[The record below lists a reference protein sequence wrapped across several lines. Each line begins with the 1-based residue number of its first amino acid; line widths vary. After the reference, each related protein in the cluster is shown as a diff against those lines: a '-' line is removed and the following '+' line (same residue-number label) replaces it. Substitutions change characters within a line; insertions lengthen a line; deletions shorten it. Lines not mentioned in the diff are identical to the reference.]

1 MVGKYGASPKPGQY
15 RYVALSVKG
24 VRGGYAV
31 DREGEFFGSAKAF
44 DSLFYRTGK

>member
-15 RYVALSVKG
+15 RYVALNIKG
-24 VRGGYAV
+24 KRGGWAV

-44 DSLFYRTGK
+44 DSLFFRTGK